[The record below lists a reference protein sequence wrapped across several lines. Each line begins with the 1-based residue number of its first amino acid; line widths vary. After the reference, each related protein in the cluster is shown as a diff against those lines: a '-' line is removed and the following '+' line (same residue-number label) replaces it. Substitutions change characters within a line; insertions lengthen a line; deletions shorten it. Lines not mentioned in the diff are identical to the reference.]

1 MAPPFQDPAI
11 VSSQRPNAVY
21 TRAQL
26 LSLYA
31 SPLVPDKLEGM
42 KELAE
47 WHGEFA
53 DPPSPPVPQRLGL
66 PSRPSE
72 RSERGTPRR
81 LPADSSNASPFA
93 NFGRFGVDGGLGDGS
108 LEGPGAA
115 TARRRGARG
124 ADREVDKDVAPHLR
138 GAAAGASSGAA
149 GSGEPGPGS
158 PTKERGGFALANE
171 RERGERG
178 ERTKGR
184 GGVAAEGG
192 LARGGERELRRRD
205 EAELAA
211 GLSKR
216 DMRRGVGPADEGGW
230 RNVGMSREEREKR
243 LIRNQLSPSNSNTL
257 EPNRR
262 ERGERSDRGD
272 RDRDGPS
279 SRSGRPAWMDD
290 GSPSGSTGGASPAW
304 MDAPASGN
312 LSFDGTGHVRDG
324 EDKAPL
330 REELT
335 MPSLASFSG
344 GAGGKNGLDG
354 LQAFKAQMKERERK
368 DREREMRAAGIPVEH
383 ESAPAPATESSPA
396 LEPAK
401 SIFED
406 LGISRATQPPP
417 GLGGPAVGE
426 GGRSSRFARFFDG
439 KPTTQA
445 AQQQPQA
452 SAFSSL
458 LAGMGGPEAPA
469 GDGAG
474 PSKEDSDSMA
484 RLLGMLQVSG
494 AKTASPLF
502 GGSSPAAPQQAMSPS
517 SLSSQVPS
525 ADASPAPTMSSARTA
540 DEGRAS
546 SRFTFSNRS
555 TVASPATPAAPAA
568 PGLQSPF
575 LSAPAPPPGFGL
587 PSPQSQNAASP
598 ANTRSPPPPPPQA
611 RPLQPNGDAH
621 HGGSNG
627 VSPPPHQAQFSPQGP
642 PPPGMPP
649 QFYGQRFPPPLPGQL
664 PPGMPPPFAFG
675 PDGRP
680 LPPPPPPHPGMLPP
694 FASPTLLRAN
704 GPLSPPPLA
713 SPNGASVSPGAQ
725 RPPFFPHGAP
735 LPPQL
740 MYGPGPGVMS
750 PPPGGMPFPPPPPLH
765 HLQGRMPP
773 PPPMFTAGNNP
784 GADLMALLNSG
795 AAGQRIG
802 ADGPPQGV
810 QVRPM

>member
-1 MAPPFQDPAI
+1 MGASFQDPAI
-11 VSSQRPNAVY
+11 VLSQRPDAVY

-31 SPLVPDKLEGM
+31 SPLVPNKLEGM
-42 KELAE
+42 KEFAE
-47 WHGEFA
+47 WHGEFT
-53 DPPSPPVPQRLGL
+53 DPPSPPIPQRHGL
-66 PSRPSE
+66 PSRPSD

-108 LEGPGAA
+108 LEGAG
-115 TARRRGARG
+115 ARRRGARG
-124 ADREVDKDVAPHLR
+124 ADREADKDTAPHLR
-138 GAAAGASSGAA
+138 SGG
-149 GSGEPGPGS
+149 GSTRERGEPGS
-158 PTKERGGFALANE
+158 PTKERAAFALANE
-171 RERGERG
+171 RERGERI
-178 ERTKGR
+178 KGR
-184 GGVAAEGG
+184 VGAESAP
-192 LARGGERELRRRD
+192 ARGGERELRRRD
-205 EAELAA
+205 EVDALT

-216 DMRRGVGPADEGGW
+216 DLRRGVGPADEGGW

-243 LIRNQLSPSNSNTL
+243 VIRNQQSSTSSSTL

-262 ERGERSDRGD
+262 ERGERGERGGRGDRDRD

-290 GSPSGSTGGASPAW
+290 DSPTGSGGGASPAW
-304 MDAPASGN
+304 MDAPANGN

-324 EDKAPL
+324 EDKAPS

-335 MPSLASFSG
+335 MPSLASFSSPSS
-344 GAGGKNGLDG
+344 GKNGMDG

-368 DREREMRAAGIPVEH
+368 DREREMRAAGLPIDEP
-383 ESAPAPATESSPA
+383 PAKTPAAEASPSLA
-396 LEPAK
+396 PAK

-417 GLGGPAVGE
+417 GVGGPAPPTAAD

-439 KPTTQA
+439 KPATQASPTPA
-445 AQQQPQA
+445 AQQPPA

-458 LAGMGGPEAPA
+458 LAGMGGGDAPA
-469 GDGAG
+469 GTGGAG

-494 AKTASPLF
+494 SKTASPLF
-502 GGSSPAAPQQAMSPS
+502 SASSPAAPQQAMSPS
-517 SLSSQVPS
+517 PLPSQAPPAV
-525 ADASPAPTMSSARTA
+525 ASPAPTNPSAPPGN
-540 DEGRAS
+540 EGRAS
-546 SRFTFSNRS
+546 SRFNFSSRS
-555 TVASPATPAAPAA
+555 AVGSPATPAAPAP

-575 LSAPAPPPGFGL
+575 LAAPAPPPGFGL
-587 PSPQSQNAASP
+587 ASPQQQSAAPP
-598 ANTRSPPPPPPQA
+598 ADQRSPPQPQPQA
-611 RPLQPNGDAH
+611 RPPQANGDAH
-621 HGGSNG
+621 HGGPNG
-627 VSPPPHQAQFSPQGP
+627 VSPPQRQGQFPPQGP

-680 LPPPPPPHPGMLPP
+680 LPPPPPHHPGMLPP
-694 FASPTLLRAN
+694 FASPPLMRAN
-704 GPLSPPPLA
+704 GPLSPPLA
-713 SPNGASVSPGAQ
+713 SPNGAPLSPGAQQ
-725 RPPFFPHGAP
+725 RPPFFPPGAP

-740 MYGPGPGVMS
+740 MYGPGPG
-750 PPPGGMPFPPPPPLH
+750 PGMPFPPPPPHH
-765 HLQGRMPP
+765 HLQRMPP

-795 AAGQRIG
+795 SAGQRIG
-802 ADGPPQGV
+802 GEGPPQGV